1 MRELFY
7 TNKLFKLHTMTIQI
21 PPKLVETNTLN
32 LKPTTLLTRSEMWCQ
47 SQNTHFMTNNL
58 KNNENYALKKQ
69 KLQGA
74 RLHIPQI

>member
-7 TNKLFKLHTMTIQI
+7 TNTLFKLHTK
-21 PPKLVETNTLN
+21 PKLVETNTLN

-58 KNNENYALKKQ
+58 KNNENYALKKE